1 MDINATLA
9 QRAYGQKLQPKADEK
24 PTQAPDLAKAAETFA
39 QTMQRGEATA
49 QAEDSEAAAED
60 ASDDAEAEVHDAAG
74 YAEDE
79 TGGLIDAAI
88 VEELNTKLLSYHV
101 SSGRDVHVVLG
112 MSTDGRDVEE
122 VAEDAPPVVRLELAR
137 VQRVDAHDVVEVART
152 QRPHA
157 GDPVRRATYFRPLG
171 HRSTGCPGSASNST
185 SRSPNRAAICGAK

>member
-1 MDINATLA
+1 MKFMSTIPAAAIGSALILA
-9 QRAYGQKLQPKADEK
+9 ACSE
-24 PTQAPDLAKAAETFA
+24 
-39 QTMQRGEATA
+39 GEATA

-60 ASDDAEAEVHDAAG
+60 SEAAAEDAEAEVHDAAG

-122 VAEDAPPVVRLELAR
+122 VAEEMRAERDADALIYVAGSDQALAIVGEELDAT
-137 VQRVDAHDVVEVART
+137 VAGDAEVAMIAHFEENELSEGLNAGVDAIIANFGE
-152 QRPHA
+152 
-157 GDPVRRATYFRPLG
+157 
-171 HRSTGCPGSASNST
+171 
-185 SRSPNRAAICGAK
+185 